1 MKILFDDF
9 FRLIIYIL
17 TAAISLANSIIVK
30 NKASKIIWLSVSIL
44 WTITF
49 LVNLAIMMGLL

>member
-1 MKILFDDF
+1 MRILFDF
-9 FRLIIYIL
+9 FRLTIYIL
-17 TAAISLANSIIVK
+17 TAAASLANSIITK
-30 NKASKIIWLSVSIL
+30 NKAGKIIWLFVFIL

>member
-1 MKILFDDF
+1 MKILFDF
-9 FRLIIYIL
+9 FRLTIYIL
-17 TAAISLANSIIVK
+17 TAAASLANSIITK
-30 NKASKIIWLSVSIL
+30 NKAGKIIWLFVFIL